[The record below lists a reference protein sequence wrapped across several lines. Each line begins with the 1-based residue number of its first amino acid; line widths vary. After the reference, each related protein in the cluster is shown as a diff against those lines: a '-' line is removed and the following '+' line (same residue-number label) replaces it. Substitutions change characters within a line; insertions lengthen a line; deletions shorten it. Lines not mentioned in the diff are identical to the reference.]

1 MIKSITITDLVNG
14 NINSSGNLINQSNRL
29 RSDFIMPVGSEFR
42 SATVSWEAASGYSLQ
57 AAITCVGTSGSVSK
71 DYYWLSSGSTVD
83 MTGEDVK
90 KFVLVFRRTDNRDLS
105 PEAVVSATI
114 VIDCK
119 DYSWYIGEDGY
130 PTNVL
135 FPELPAS
142 PMEKPYP
149 KALWR
154 IDPRINGGYPYHEL
168 MPGLVRKGPG
178 AFYNAVKLT
187 RVRIPETVKLI
198 GEEAFANTALRSVT
212 IAPDC
217 QYSETSFPEGCEVN
231 YYGGGGEYGQLLDCN
246 GVEILDGEAVRIYV
260 KGE

>member
-114 VIDCK
+114 LIDCK

-168 MPGLVRKGPG
+168 LPEVPLLG
-178 AFYNAVKLT
+178 AFANAVNLKT
-187 RVRIPETVKLI
+187 VRIPETVKTI
-198 GEEAFANTALRSVT
+198 GRYAFRNTQLTSVT
-212 IAPDC
+212 IASDC
-217 QYSETSFPEGCEVN
+217 EYYDTSFPDGCIIN
-231 YYGGGGEYGQLLDCN
+231 FY
-246 GVEILDGEAVRIYV
+246 
-260 KGE
+260 